1 MKITKLTA
9 AVNADEYI
17 SDRWVD
23 YVKKVAK
30 NVEIDLEDYVTKVDW
45 DMKDDESGEGHLL
58 VTVTF
63 NNGSVQTYDFAT
75 WRFAMDPFYLSSDVD
90 IIVSNILRD
99 AKSSGIIEKDE
110 KDAWEFVT
118 SKSVR
123 DSDGFYTEYTLYYN
137 TEEDRYVCI
146 FGDSDLYDPTNTEPD
161 FECEEK
167 WEAFE
172 WFNDYVGPGDDEDDG
187 EDDTI
192 YESVS
197 LADKFIEVHDKDE
210 YNWNLHGTD
219 YEPFYE
225 ELKAYMRDGET
236 WDEEDEDG
244 WPADTNV
251 DLKTLFSRMPEDKQK
266 DFMNR
271 FWLNRDEDLD
281 DIESSASGD
290 LSALGRD
297 VDENRMDATDIVKW
311 MYENYPDW
319 AFYDEHEL
327 NDGRIQLKFELGPK
341 YQRADLEEDLD
352 EHHVSYVIRNQLNI
366 FAEEDPEYEIE
377 SSKEIYDELPE
388 GKYWYFTTHGVQ
400 LGSVPKGLIIEEV
413 IDKPEGTYFSAN
425 RVISTDALKYYDIK
439 ERCPEGEC

>member
-1 MKITKLTA
+1 MKITKRINS

-23 YVKKVAK
+23 YVNKVAK

-172 WFNDYVGPGDDEDDG
+172 WFNDYVGPGEDEDDWM
-187 EDDTI
+187 
-192 YESVS
+192 
-197 LADKFIEVHDKDE
+197 DE
-210 YNWNLHGTD
+210 
-219 YEPFYE
+219 
-225 ELKAYMRDGET
+225 
-236 WDEEDEDG
+236 
-244 WPADTNV
+244 
-251 DLKTLFSRMPEDKQK
+251 
-266 DFMNR
+266 
-271 FWLNRDEDLD
+271 
-281 DIESSASGD
+281 DIESSCAVTASED
-290 LSALGRD
+290 D
-297 VDENRMDATDIVKW
+297 TMNATQVVEW
-311 MYENYPDW
+311 MYDNYPDW

-327 NDGRIQLKFELGPK
+327 NDGRILLKFELGPK
-341 YQRADLEEDLD
+341 HQRADLEEDLD
-352 EHHVSYVIRNQLNI
+352 AHHVSYVIRNQLNI
-366 FAEEDPEYEIE
+366 FADEDSSYAIEDVE
-377 SSKEIYDELPE
+377 SSTEVYDELPE

-400 LGSVPKGLIIEEV
+400 PGSVPKGLIIEEV